1 MRPVPRARVLAVDDR
16 RENLVALE
24 AILEGVPVDV
34 ESVTGGE
41 DALKR
46 LMTTHYAAI
55 LLDVH
60 MPGMDGYE
68 TAEHIKQRE
77 RTRHIPII
85 FLTAVDYDAHLVFR
99 GYEAGAVDYITKPLD
114 PWVIRSKVG
123 VFADLWT
130 VHAELLAQ
138 AQECQSLRSAI
149 GDAVHALEKP
159 RPDTERAA
167 TRLRAALARVPEAV
181 AQAP

>member
-1 MRPVPRARVLAVDDR
+1 MRPVPTARVLAVDDR

-24 AILEGVPVDV
+24 AILEGLPVEV

-46 LMTTHYAAI
+46 LMTTEYAAI

-130 VHAELLAQ
+130 VHAELSAQ
-138 AQECQSLRSAI
+138 AQECRSLCTAI
-149 GDAVHALEKP
+149 GDAVEELEKP
-159 RPDTERAA
+159 RPDTAEAT
-167 TRLRAALARVPEAV
+167 TRLRAALARVPEATEL
-181 AQAP
+181 AP